1 MQNIFQYPFPFYL
14 SGIVI
19 GAVVLL
25 TFYLKNKPL
34 GASGSFD
41 AICALV
47 ADNNYLKHFKN
58 DWRVFFALGLLI
70 AGFVSFYLQGKWEL
84 TWNMGHIDQYLGVS
98 SLAKIILFLVG
109 GFLVGFGTR
118 LANGC
123 TSGHAIT
130 GISLGG
136 KNSLLA
142 TIVFFAVAVVTT
154 HILYLI
160 LGGL

>member
-1 MQNIFQYPFPFYL
+1 
-14 SGIVI
+14 VI

-70 AGFVSFYLQGKWEL
+70 AGFISFYFQGKWEF

-109 GFLVGFGTR
+109 GFLVG
-118 LANGC
+118 
-123 TSGHAIT
+123 S
-130 GISLGG
+130 
-136 KNSLLA
+136 
-142 TIVFFAVAVVTT
+142 
-154 HILYLI
+154 
-160 LGGL
+160 